1 MPWCQENICL
11 QPDWCELCAY
21 WVRQRTDSLILTVRA
36 EEMAAS
42 IDDALQQLAQEN
54 EFFQLSKETKRKLL
68 AYVRRTL
75 QRFEWR
81 YYAGVDIAELLDPFL
96 HIVDPEYARA
106 YFGLKLCAPV
116 RNPCFFPLR
125 TNDPDDYS
133 PGQEPWL
140 SAFFRDWALEYEK
153 ENGEVKEGWG
163 DWDKMKKGD
172 QAQDYEW
179 PYKRI
184 LGHKMETNR
193 AVSYLLRWVGK
204 RIHDSWVT
212 ESELGDEAFR
222 EYAKIHNITHASR
235 QLRSKERRAV

>member
-1 MPWCQENICL
+1 
-11 QPDWCELCAY
+11 
-21 WVRQRTDSLILTVRA
+21 
-36 EEMAAS
+36 
-42 IDDALQQLAQEN
+42 
-54 EFFQLSKETKRKLL
+54 
-68 AYVRRTL
+68 
-75 QRFEWR
+75 
-81 YYAGVDIAELLDPFL
+81 
-96 HIVDPEYARA
+96 
-106 YFGLKLCAPV
+106 
-116 RNPCFFPLR
+116 
-125 TNDPDDYS
+125 
-133 PGQEPWL
+133 
-140 SAFFRDWALEYEK
+140 LEYEK

-184 LGHKMETNR
+184 LGHKMETNG